1 MNKQIKL
8 TNNAPVAFSAVDLFG
23 LFTATTPAVNSGK
36 PAARLNNL
44 WISPNR

>member
-1 MNKQIKL
+1 MNKQINL
-8 TNNAPVAFSAVDLFG
+8 TNKAPVAFSAADVFG
-23 LFTATTPAVNSGK
+23 LFTAASPAVNSGK